1 MRIAKPWYLSLAVVL
16 IVAGCSSDDGSGDAK
31 SDSDSVDSVDFGE
44 PADSTDADR
53 VVEIEANDDF
63 GFDPDTLEVEAG
75 EVITF
80 SVTNVGDLDHDF
92 TLGPLEVQEAHEAEM
107 AEMGEMEASDHG
119 KDPNAISIP
128 SGATEELTWRFTE
141 SGEVLMGCHTEGH
154 WAKGMRGEIDVVEP
168 A

>member
-1 MRIAKPWYLSLAVVL
+1 MRLARVLYLSLAAVL
-16 IVAGCSSDDGSGDAK
+16 IVTGCSSDDGSEDAK
-31 SDSDSVDSVDFGE
+31 SDSDSVDFGE

-53 VVEIEANDDF
+53 VIEIEANDDF

-75 EVITF
+75 EVVTF

-92 TLGPLEVQEAHEAEM
+92 TLGPVEVQEAHEAEM
-107 AEMGEMEASDHG
+107 AEMGEMDEMEASDHG
-119 KDPNAISIP
+119 EDPNAISIP
-128 SGATEELTWRFTE
+128 PGATEELTWRFTRT
-141 SGEVLMGCHTEGH
+141 GEVLMGCHTEGH